1 MGVPKREFAKQRS
14 KPMGARLINNPRQ
27 TNRGYVDA
35 FSVLK
40 MRSLRKAALFKEG
53 HRTVGDF
60 QHPSISGV
68 IPISVDLRVENDLKV
83 IAGHGDSTTTQVIRL
98 THRPAGFNG

>member
-1 MGVPKREFAKQRS
+1 MGVPKREFAKHRW
-14 KPMGARLINNPRQ
+14 KPMGARLINNPRR

-35 FSVLK
+35 FPVLQ

-53 HRTVGDF
+53 HQTVGFF

-68 IPISVDLRVENDLKV
+68 IPISVDLCVEHDLKV
-83 IAGHGDSTTTQVIRL
+83 IAAVPCAICL
-98 THRPAGFNG
+98 IK